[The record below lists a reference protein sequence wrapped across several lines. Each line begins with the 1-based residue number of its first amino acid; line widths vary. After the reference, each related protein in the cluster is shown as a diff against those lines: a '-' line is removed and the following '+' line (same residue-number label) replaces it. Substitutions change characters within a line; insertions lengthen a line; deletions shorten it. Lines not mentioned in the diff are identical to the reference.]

1 MLASMLAST
10 QASDPTVAQPSTLE
24 PFDDKART
32 SFSLTGRSVSLD
44 PRTHAVRRDIA
55 DIRLAE
61 YVFAPHYAV
70 PMIRAVARAA
80 LLRSE
85 RDETS
90 NTMADL
96 HPGDSFE
103 VLEIAGVSAW
113 GVARPSGL
121 VGYVEA
127 AALDLSSAGAVA

>member
-1 MLASMLAST
+1 MLA
-10 QASDPTVAQPSTLE
+10 PAQTAVPPLTLE

-32 SFSLTGRSVSLD
+32 SFSLTGRSVDLD

-70 PMIRAVARAA
+70 PMIRAVARTA
-80 LLRSE
+80 LLRSG
-85 RDETS
+85 RDEAS
-90 NTMADL
+90 DTMVDL
-96 HPGDSFE
+96 KPGDSFE

-121 VGYVEA
+121 VGYVET
-127 AALDLSSAGAVA
+127 AALDLPADLPADAAA

>member
-1 MLASMLAST
+1 M
-10 QASDPTVAQPSTLE
+10 
-24 PFDDKART
+24 
-32 SFSLTGRSVSLD
+32 SFALTGRSVSLD

-70 PMIRAVARAA
+70 PMLRGVARAA
-80 LLRSE
+80 LLRSG
-85 RDETS
+85 RDMAS
-90 NTMADL
+90 DTMVELSA
-96 HPGDSFE
+96 GDNFE
-103 VLEIAGVSAW
+103 VLEIAGLSAW

-127 AALDLSSAGAVA
+127 DALASSSAGTSPGTAA